1 MASNC
6 HAGDPVPVEEE
17 PGQSA
22 RPKLAASVG
31 EFRRPKFVMT
41 TAAREAGLE
50 TALLYHEETKH
61 HLHRYARSLGYLAWE
76 DQPNPFRE
84 FQGASHTG
92 QASRTDQRVELPL
105 AREED
110 PLPFVELFSSQPAA
124 ARELSLRTLGRLF
137 ELSLAL
143 SAWKEIP
150 GHRWA
155 LRINPSSGNL
165 HPTEAYALLPAMERL
180 GSRGG

>member
-1 MASNC
+1 MST
-6 HAGDPVPVEEE
+6 P
-17 PGQSA
+17 Q
-22 RPKLAASVG
+22 
-31 EFRRPKFVMT
+31 
-41 TAAREAGLE
+41 RETGLE

-84 FQGASHTG
+84 FLLPPNGTVK
-92 QASRTDQRVELPL
+92 RVELPL
-105 AREED
+105 AQEEE
-110 PLPFVELFSSQPAA
+110 PLPFVKLISGPPGAAQELN
-124 ARELSLRTLGRLF
+124 LRTLGRFF

-165 HPTEAYALLPAMERL
+165 HPTEAYSVLPWSVSLLEPR
-180 GSRGG
+180 SRARIAQ